1 MKKLRILL
9 ADDHVVMRTG
19 LRALLERQPN
29 LEVVGESENGRET
42 IELVTSLKPDVVV
55 MDVGMPVL
63 NGIEA
68 TKTIVTQHP
77 TTAVVILSMHVDESY
92 IMRALKAGARGYLL
106 KDSAPADLINAIQ
119 AVSQNKSFFSPK
131 VSRILAEDYVRVLK
145 QKGTVDSYDLL
156 TSRTVICKGDNGKW
170 QPNYSNVLGSF
181 AGGAIANL
189 YYPAN
194 DRHGASSVASAA
206 LIRIGEQALANVLQQ
221 FVFPKFTPHRSMRIH
236 AQP

>member
-1 MKKLRILL
+1 MRKLRILL

-29 LEVVGESENGRET
+29 LEVVGEGENGREA
-42 IELVTSLKPDVVV
+42 IELVASLKPDVVV

-77 TTAVVILSMHVDESY
+77 TTAVVILSMYVDESY

-106 KDSAPADLINAIQ
+106 KDSAPADLVGAIQ

-145 QKGTVDSYDLL
+145 QKGAVDSYDLL
-156 TSRTVICKGDNGKW
+156 TSREREILQLIAEGK
-170 QPNYSNVLGSF
+170 
-181 AGGAIANL
+181 ANKE
-189 YYPAN
+189 
-194 DRHGASSVASAA
+194 VAAA
-206 LIRIGEQALANVLQQ
+206 LNISPYTVE
-221 FVFPKFTPHRSMRIH
+221 THRSHILEKLNLHNPAELILYAVRKGLIS
-236 AQP
+236 